1 MATSPLNVPIPAI
14 DELTQNNVRLL
25 QQSLADAAQV
35 ASPDAPAAAELALAR
50 SNTRALSFVLGLGL
64 HGVYRFLRDKI
75 APQAIPIKASKTFLD
90 GWLDTYGLPRKGA
103 SHAFGAATGSGVAGV
118 TLAAGTL
125 LQRADG
131 AQYKTTADATVASD
145 GTLGVQLVALVPGLA
160 GNAAARTR
168 LELVS
173 PVGGVDTGFV
183 ADAAS
188 GVSGGA
194 DVETDAEAIY
204 RLQQRLSNEPMGG
217 SPADYARWALQVPGI
232 TRAWGVR
239 NPAGATRAGVFIM
252 ADGMENED
260 FQTALDVKEQ
270 ASPETVMAEAESS
283 KKNVEAILKG
293 GDLYNVDGKDKKRK
307 KSHDLWPAVLMVF
320 LLLVAGGAL
329 YALDPLGWR
338 SEQPVAATPPAAE
351 NDTAQQPPAPADDTA
366 QQSPASENDTARQP
380 PATENDTAQQPPA
393 PASEN
398 LITDPEALTNITL
411 LDVKQYYVIEMKDFI
426 M

>member
-188 GVSGGA
+188 GVRGGA

-239 NPAGATRAGVFIM
+239 NPAGATSAGVIIM
-252 ADGMENED
+252 ADGNADNHGLPTETQRKQVHAYIADPRRGPPDELFVIIPKAVVTNWQIKLEPD
-260 FQTALDVKEQ
+260 SAAARAAAKAAILDVYFRE
-270 ASPETVMAEAESS
+270 AVPGGSIPISHFAEAISAVSGEYNHTIVQPAFSS
-283 KKNVEAILKG
+283 GSMLQAG
-293 GDLYNVDGKDKKRK
+293 GFDR
-307 KSHDLWPAVLMVF
+307 
-320 LLLVAGGAL
+320 LLVPGTI
-329 YALDPLGWR
+329 
-338 SEQPVAATPPAAE
+338 EFVTP
-351 NDTAQQPPAPADDTA
+351 
-366 QQSPASENDTARQP
+366 
-380 PATENDTAQQPPA
+380 
-393 PASEN
+393 
-398 LITDPEALTNITL
+398 
-411 LDVKQYYVIEMKDFI
+411 
-426 M
+426 